1 MRAPQVTGESV
12 WEKPEYKHHDADTG
26 RDYYVDPDT
35 GESVWQK
42 PEKYAWM
49 ESTDDEGK
57 SYYYNEVS
65 GASQWE
71 VRPGR
76 PPPST
81 RGPDR
86 APPSRGL
93 HLRPPPAAAAP
104 HRRGA
109 DAPIPRQVPEMYA
122 WKEHEE
128 EDEL

>member
-26 RDYYVDPDT
+26 RDYYVDPTT

-86 APPSRGL
+86 APPEP
-93 HLRPPPAAAAP
+93 RPPPAAASCGGRPAP
-104 HRRGA
+104 
-109 DAPIPRQVPEMYA
+109 PRC
-122 WKEHEE
+122 
-128 EDEL
+128 